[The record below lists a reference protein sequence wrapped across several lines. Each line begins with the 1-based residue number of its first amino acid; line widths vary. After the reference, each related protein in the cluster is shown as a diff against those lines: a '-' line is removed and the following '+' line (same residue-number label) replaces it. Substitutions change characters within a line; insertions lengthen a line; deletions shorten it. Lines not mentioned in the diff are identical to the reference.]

1 MKTICSQN
9 SFHLQLFDSSQL
21 RTAHSES
28 DQRRILVT
36 YFYIFNLLKSN
47 FRWSCDIE
55 LRKMITNIKNNVSAS
70 EKSARIVNEDVV
82 NQRSRSSMNALR
94 FVLLEWDN
102 SFEERLKNSWLILDD
117 SHSSRSILKLPMI
130 WKILSSDTNISTVL
144 PKYVRK

>member
-21 RTAHSES
+21 QTAHSES

-36 YFYIFNLLKSN
+36 YFYIFNLLKSI

-82 NQRSRSSMNALR
+82 NQRRRSSMNALR
-94 FVLLEWDN
+94 FVLLE
-102 SFEERLKNSWLILDD
+102 
-117 SHSSRSILKLPMI
+117 
-130 WKILSSDTNISTVL
+130 
-144 PKYVRK
+144 